1 MTLEEAL
8 RTAMDYET
16 RIRDLYRE
24 AADEITDPKGR
35 KVLQLLAEDEQR
47 HVDYLA
53 SRLAIWKETGALDMA
68 ALDTIVPPAE
78 TLARAV
84 ARVAEQVPADSLG
97 DEKRILSR
105 ALAMEVETSAFYQRL
120 VETMPGPEKE
130 LFARFQEIEDG
141 HVTIVQAELDYLS
154 NTGFW
159 FDFQE
164 FDMEH

>member
-8 RTAMDYET
+8 RTALDYET

-24 AADEITDPKGR
+24 AAEQLADPKGR
-35 KVLQLLAEDEQR
+35 KVMGLLAEDEQR
-47 HVDYLA
+47 HVDYLN
-53 SRLAIWKETGALDMA
+53 SRLDIWNETGALDLGT
-68 ALDTIVPPAE
+68 LDTIVPPADALKQALE
-78 TLARAV
+78 K
-84 ARVAEQVPADSLG
+84 VAEKIPGESLG
-97 DEKRILSR
+97 DEKQVLSH
-105 ALAMEVETSAFYQRL
+105 ALAMELETSAVYRTL

-141 HVTIVQAELDYLS
+141 HAAIVQAELDYLS
-154 NTGFW
+154 KTGFW